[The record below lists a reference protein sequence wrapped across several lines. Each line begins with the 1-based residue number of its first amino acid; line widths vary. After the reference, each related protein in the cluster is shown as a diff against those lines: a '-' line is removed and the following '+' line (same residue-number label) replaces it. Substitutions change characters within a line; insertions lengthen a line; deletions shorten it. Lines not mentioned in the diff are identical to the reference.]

1 MKKIFIVI
9 IVLLITISCSFN
21 SNQKQAATSEP
32 ELSEPTVLPTQPTSA
47 PTVESTAARAK
58 KAPTAT
64 LIPSFTPRPTASPT
78 PAQFPVIQEKVS
90 QYANPKLDELVAK
103 FSDDDVIY
111 LDDFS
116 DIGNKLKYIYN
127 FPLYDYEP
135 RNFIAISH
143 LSWSHSTTSITKSAA
158 GCGFIFFNNNDDQ
171 RYYAVV
177 TNDSNVRIIHLNQ
190 GGWSGIAHKKYSQTL
205 DSPNGEADFIVI
217 VKDDILVVAVNGEIV
232 INQTFD
238 WRSSG
243 SFGYS
248 ILSGTNNPD
257 GTRCDFT
264 DTSLIME
271 E

>member
-1 MKKIFIVI
+1 MKKVLIAI
-9 IVLLITISCSFN
+9 IVLLITLSCSF
-21 SNQKQAATSEP
+21 SANQKQTATSEAK
-32 ELSEPTVLPTQPTSA
+32 LSETTVLPTQPTSF
-47 PTVESTAARAK
+47 PTIEPTIPRAK

-78 PAQFPVIQEKVS
+78 PAQFPVIQEKVR
-90 QYANPKLDELVAK
+90 QYGNPKLDELVAE
-103 FSDDDVIY
+103 FSKNDVIY

-127 FPLYDYEP
+127 FPLYEFEP
-135 RNFIAISH
+135 RNFIA
-143 LSWSHSTTSITKSAA
+143 LSRLNWSHSTTSITKSAA
-158 GCGFIFFNNNDDQ
+158 GCGFIFFNNSDNQ

-177 TNDSNVRIIHLNQ
+177 TNDSNVRIIHLYQ
-190 GGWSGIAHKKYSQTL
+190 GGWSGIAHKKYSQSL
-205 DSPNGEADFIVI
+205 DLPNGEADFIVI
-217 VKDDILVVAVNGEIV
+217 VKDDLLVVAVNGEIV

-248 ILSGTNNPD
+248 ILSGTNNPN

-264 DTSLIME
+264 DTALIIE
-271 E
+271 D